1 MAPRLRI
8 DPGKLRRMAVSLQ
21 PLWNALKTVGRRALA
36 LLILF
41 EQWGWIPLARA
52 LGQLARWPVIGR
64 LEKRIAG
71 LGPRVAFAVLFVPAL
86 ALLPVKL
93 GALWLVA
100 LGRVA
105 LGLAMLVVA
114 KLLGTA
120 VVARLYLLT
129 QPQLMRLA
137 WFARL
142 HRRWIAW
149 KTRIVASLVE
159 SPGWVAARAWAA
171 RVRARW
177 PSR

>member
-1 MAPRLRI
+1 
-8 DPGKLRRMAVSLQ
+8 MAVPLQ
-21 PLWNALKTVGRRALA
+21 PVWNALKTVGRAAVA

-41 EQWGWIPLARA
+41 EEWGWTPLARA
-52 LGQLARWPVIGR
+52 LGQLARWSVIAR
-64 LEKRIAG
+64 LERRIAG
-71 LGPRVAFAVLFVPAL
+71 LGPRVALAVLFVPAL

-105 LGLAMLVVA
+105 LGLSMLVLA

-129 QPQLMRLA
+129 HPQLMRMT
-137 WFARL
+137 WFARI

-149 KTRIVASLVE
+149 KTRIIASLVE
-159 SPGWVAARAWAA
+159 APGWVAARAWVA

-177 PSR
+177 PRADR

>member
-1 MAPRLRI
+1 MSGP
-8 DPGKLRRMAVSLQ
+8 SQ
-21 PLWNALKTVGRRALA
+21 PVWNALKTVGRRAVA

-41 EQWGWIPLARA
+41 EQWGWLPLARA
-52 LGQLARWPVIGR
+52 LGQLARWPLIGR
-64 LEKRIAG
+64 LERRIAR
-71 LGPRVAFAVLFVPAL
+71 LGPRVALAVLFVPAL
-86 ALLPVKL
+86 ALLPIKL
-93 GALWLVA
+93 AALWLVA

-105 LGLAMLVVA
+105 LGLAVLVVA

-129 QPQLMRLA
+129 QPQLMRMA
-137 WFARL
+137 WFART

-149 KTRIVASLVE
+149 KTRIIASLVE
-159 SPGWVAARAWAA
+159 SPGWVAARAWAL

>member
-1 MAPRLRI
+1 MAAP
-8 DPGKLRRMAVSLQ
+8 LQ
-21 PLWNALKTVGRRALA
+21 PVWNALKTVGRWAVA

-41 EQWGWIPLARA
+41 EQWGWMPLARA
-52 LGQLARWPVIGR
+52 LGQLARWRVIAR
-64 LEKRIAG
+64 LERRIAA
-71 LGPRVAFAVLFVPAL
+71 LGPRAALAVLFLPAL

-105 LGLAMLVVA
+105 LGLTVLVVA

-149 KTRIVASLVE
+149 KTRVLASLFD
-159 SPGWVAARAWAA
+159 SPGWLAARAWAT
-171 RVRARW
+171 RVRERW

>member
-1 MAPRLRI
+1 M
-8 DPGKLRRMAVSLQ
+8 PGSSHPVL
-21 PLWNALKTVGRRALA
+21 NALKAVVRGAVA

-41 EQWGWIPLARA
+41 EQWGWLPLARG
-52 LGQLARWPVIGR
+52 LGQLARWPLVAR
-64 LEKRIAG
+64 LERRIAA
-71 LGPRVAFAVLFVPAL
+71 LGPRVALAVLFVPAL
-86 ALLPVKL
+86 ALLPIKL
-93 GALWLVA
+93 AALGLVA

-105 LGLAMLVVA
+105 LGLAVLVIA

-120 VVARLYLLT
+120 LVARLYLLT

-137 WFARL
+137 WFARA

-159 SPGWVAARAWAA
+159 SPGWLAARAWAL